1 MDAMCLSF
9 PVLSDFSHMTV
20 VNTEPILYASD
31 VTPPMLG
38 DLWARERIGLQ
49 YERRKANCA

>member
-1 MDAMCLSF
+1 MEAMCLSF
-9 PVLSDFSHMTV
+9 PVLSDFSHVTV
-20 VNTEPILYASD
+20 VNTESILYASD